1 MGKPVE
7 RHAGCLLTSS
17 INSVTSELQQSEA
30 LFKSCIQVCTPEP
43 SCSFVTL
50 AEYEMDIDP
59 TGELEKSLIKLSKEE
74 KKAKKK
80 HRQETQ
86 GIIVTALGNPG
97 DRIGNFL
104 YFAHEFNSV
113 GVNCCALLSL
123 TTAHYLR
130 HFSVN

>member
-1 MGKPVE
+1 
-7 RHAGCLLTSS
+7 
-17 INSVTSELQQSEA
+17 
-30 LFKSCIQVCTPEP
+30 
-43 SCSFVTL
+43 
-50 AEYEMDIDP
+50 MDIDP

-113 GVNCCALLSL
+113 GVKLLCTTFIDNCPLSQ
-123 TTAHYLR
+123 AF
-130 HFSVN
+130 FSEP